1 MWEFIKAGGW
11 LMLPLI
17 LCSIVALAICIERF
31 LRLKKSQILPKNLS
45 NEILAQA
52 QSGRLNIESQ
62 NTLFSSS
69 LGKILQKGY
78 QYKDKG
84 ADFAQ
89 KQMQTEASV
98 QIASL
103 EKNINFLGT
112 IGSIAPLLGLLGT
125 VLGIIQAFLAVN
137 TGGVADPAL
146 LAQGVSKALIT
157 TAAGMIIAIPALM
170 AYRYF
175 QRVIVEYVV
184 ELEQQATL
192 FHAALFYDVEQVGGH
207 VVTSS
212 SVTDP
217 VLINAQV
224 ADEV

>member
-11 LMLPLI
+11 LMIPLI
-17 LCSIVALAICIERF
+17 LCSIISLAICIERMM
-31 LRLKKSQILPKNLS
+31 RLKKSQIIPKNLA
-45 NEILAQA
+45 NEILARA
-52 QSGRLNIESQ
+52 QSGTLNLQDQKS
-62 NTLFSSS
+62 LFASS
-69 LGKILQKGY
+69 LGKVLQKGY
-78 QYKDKG
+78 MFKNKG

-137 TGGVADPAL
+137 TGGVTDPAL

-157 TAAGMIIAIPALM
+157 TAAGMIIAIPVLM

-184 ELEQQATL
+184 EMEQQATI
-192 FHAALFYDVEQVGGH
+192 FHAALFYDTNFKIVENDEPAYDD
-207 VVTSS
+207 SA
-212 SVTDP
+212 
-217 VLINAQV
+217 LIEAQV

>member
-11 LMLPLI
+11 LMIPLI
-17 LCSIVALAICIERF
+17 LCSIISLAICIERMM
-31 LRLKKSQILPKNLS
+31 RLKKSQVIPKNLA
-45 NEILAQA
+45 NEILARA
-52 QSGRLNIESQ
+52 QSGTLNLQ
-62 NTLFSSS
+62 DQKTLFASS
-69 LGKILQKGY
+69 LGKVLQKGY
-78 QYKDKG
+78 MFKNKG

-137 TGGVADPAL
+137 TGGVTDPAL

-157 TAAGMIIAIPALM
+157 TAAGMIIAIPVLM

-184 ELEQQATL
+184 EMEQQATI
-192 FHAALFYDVEQVGGH
+192 FHAALFYDTNFKIVEND
-207 VVTSS
+207 
-212 SVTDP
+212 DP
-217 VLINAQV
+217 AYDDSALIEAQV

>member
-11 LMLPLI
+11 LMIPLI
-17 LCSIVALAICIERF
+17 LCSIIALAICIERF
-31 LRLKKSQILPKNLS
+31 LRLKKSQVIPKNLA
-45 NEILAQA
+45 NEVLARA
-52 QSGRLNIESQ
+52 QSGTLNLQDQKS
-62 NTLFSSS
+62 LFASS
-69 LGKILQKGY
+69 LGKVLQKGY
-78 QYKDKG
+78 MFKNKG

-137 TGGVADPAL
+137 TGGVTDPAL

-157 TAAGMIIAIPALM
+157 TAAGMIIAIPVLM

-184 ELEQQATL
+184 EMEQQATI
-192 FHAALFYDVEQVGGH
+192 FHAALFYDAHFKIVENDEPAYDD
-207 VVTSS
+207 SA
-212 SVTDP
+212 
-217 VLINAQV
+217 LIEAQV

>member
-11 LMLPLI
+11 LMVPLI
-17 LCSIVALAICIERF
+17 LCSIIALAICIERVM
-31 LRLKKSQILPKNLS
+31 RLKKSQVIPKNLA
-45 NEILAQA
+45 NEVLARA
-52 QSGRLNIESQ
+52 QSGTLNLQ
-62 NTLFSSS
+62 DQKTLFASS
-69 LGKILQKGY
+69 LGKVLQKGY
-78 QYKDKG
+78 MFKSKG

-137 TGGVADPAL
+137 TGGVTDPAL

-157 TAAGMIIAIPALM
+157 TAAGMIIAIPVLM

-184 ELEQQATL
+184 EMEQQATI
-192 FHAALFYDVEQVGGH
+192 FHAALFYDAHFKIVENDEPAYDD
-207 VVTSS
+207 SA
-212 SVTDP
+212 
-217 VLINAQV
+217 LIEAQV

>member
-11 LMLPLI
+11 LMVPLI
-17 LCSIVALAICIERF
+17 LCSIISLAICIERF
-31 LRLKKSQILPKNLS
+31 LRLKKSQVIPKNLA
-45 NEILAQA
+45 NEVLARA
-52 QSGRLNIESQ
+52 QSGTLNLQDQKS
-62 NTLFSSS
+62 LFASS
-69 LGKILQKGY
+69 LGKVLQKGY
-78 QYKDKG
+78 MFKSKG

-137 TGGVADPAL
+137 TGGVTDPAL

-157 TAAGMIIAIPALM
+157 TAAGMIIAIPVLM

-184 ELEQQATL
+184 EMEQQATI
-192 FHAALFYDVEQVGGH
+192 FHAALFYDTNFKIVENDDPAYDD
-207 VVTSS
+207 SS
-212 SVTDP
+212 
-217 VLINAQV
+217 LIEAQV

>member
-11 LMLPLI
+11 LMIPLI
-17 LCSIVALAICIERF
+17 LCSIISLAICIERMM
-31 LRLKKSQILPKNLS
+31 RLKKSQVIPKNLA
-45 NEILAQA
+45 NEVLARA
-52 QSGRLNIESQ
+52 QSGTLNLQDQKS
-62 NTLFSSS
+62 LFASS
-69 LGKILQKGY
+69 LGKVLQKGFMF
-78 QYKDKG
+78 KNKG

-137 TGGVADPAL
+137 TGGVTDPAL

-157 TAAGMIIAIPALM
+157 TAAGMIIAIPVLM

-184 ELEQQATL
+184 EMEQQATI
-192 FHAALFYDVEQVGGH
+192 FHAALFYDTNFKIVENDEPAYDD
-207 VVTSS
+207 SA
-212 SVTDP
+212 
-217 VLINAQV
+217 LIEAQV
-224 ADEV
+224 ADEI

>member
-11 LMLPLI
+11 LMIPLI
-17 LCSIVALAICIERF
+17 LCSIIALAICIERF
-31 LRLKKSQILPKNLS
+31 LRLKKSQVIPKNLA
-45 NEILAQA
+45 NEVLARA
-52 QSGRLNIESQ
+52 QSGTLNLQDQKS
-62 NTLFSSS
+62 LFASS
-69 LGKILQKGY
+69 LGKVLQKGY
-78 QYKDKG
+78 MFKNKG

-137 TGGVADPAL
+137 TGGVTDPAM

-157 TAAGMIIAIPALM
+157 TAAGMIIAIPVLM

-184 ELEQQATL
+184 EMEQQATI
-192 FHAALFYDVEQVGGH
+192 FHAALFYDTNFKIVENDEPAYDD
-207 VVTSS
+207 SS
-212 SVTDP
+212 
-217 VLINAQV
+217 LIEAQV
-224 ADEV
+224 ADEI